1 MNENKMNATPRKTD
15 APQSARV
22 QKDASIPMFLCLVS
36 MAVSLVALII
46 NAFVY
51 PFGNGLLAPAIIEIL
66 AIAFPCYL
74 VLLSIYPNKSA
85 ADFLRTAGYR
95 RIGARHIFFMLFAAL
110 FMMSASMIA
119 SVIFGGAYS
128 MAKGFTLLGVFTAG
142 EHEFSVSWPYLVLVY
157 AALPALC
164 EELLLR
170 GMVFSQLKDSGFA
183 AAAAVSAV
191 MSGLIGFSLG
201 GFIPAVVAAAVCCFV
216 FYTTGS
222 LWSCVIVKLLFNL
235 YRLFWESNIAAYYTS
250 TASKGLILVV
260 MFVLLFLSAAL
271 FFGESARIYRQES
284 QRAREGGQNN
294 KTLSL
299 GTFAEDV
306 KGIIAYRPT
315 LILLCSCG
323 AIFIAAVII
332 SYLT

>member
-1 MNENKMNATPRKTD
+1 MNENKMNVTPQQD
-15 APQSARV
+15 RV
-22 QKDASIPMFLCLVS
+22 QKDVSTLLFLCLVC
-36 MAVSLVALII
+36 MAVSLTALII

-51 PFGNGLLAPAIIEIL
+51 PFGSGLLAPAIIEIL
-66 AIAFPCYL
+66 AVAFPCYL
-74 VLLSIYPNKSA
+74 VLLSIYPNKSTA
-85 ADFLRTAGYR
+85 ELLRTVGYR
-95 RIGARHIFFMLFAAL
+95 RIGARHIFFMMFAAL
-110 FMMSASMIA
+110 FMISASMIV
-119 SVIFGGAYS
+119 SVIFGGVYS
-128 MAKGFTLLGVFTAG
+128 MREGFTLLGVFTAG
-142 EHEFSVSWPYLVLVY
+142 ENEFSVSWPYLVLVY
-157 AALPALC
+157 AVLPALC

-191 MSGLIGFSLG
+191 MSGLMGFSLG
-201 GFIPAVVAAAVCCFV
+201 GFIPAVVAAAVSCFV

-235 YRLFWESNIAAYYTS
+235 YRLFWESNISAYYTS

-260 MFVLLFLSAAL
+260 MFVLLFLSGAL
-271 FFGESARIYRQES
+271 FFGESARIYRQEA
-284 QRAREGGQNN
+284 QRAREGGENR

-299 GTFAEDV
+299 GTFVEDI
-306 KGIIAYRPT
+306 KAMIAHRPT